1 MIRIKTKIP
10 PPLVALTFSFLINY
24 TKDIFPKIE
33 IRNEIIF
40 GSFMIIIGLII
51 ILSAINLFK
60 KYQTTITP
68 LNPSNATKLIT
79 DGIYKFS
86 RNPMYL
92 GLLLVLFGISIILNP
107 IGGFFF
113 ISLFI
118 LYLNFM
124 QIIPEENAMVD
135 LFKDEFLEYRK
146 NVRRWIWNF
155 SSIPTKDTL
164 IKP

>member
-1 MIRIKTKIP
+1 MMNKKNKIP
-10 PPLVALTFSFLINY
+10 PPLVALTFGFLINY

-51 ILSAINLFK
+51 ILSAIILFK

-107 IGGFFF
+107 IGGLFL
-113 ISLFI
+113 IPLFI
-118 LYLNFM
+118 LYLNLF

-135 LFKDEFLEYRK
+135 LFKGEFLEYK
-146 NVRRWIWNF
+146 ENVRRWI
-155 SSIPTKDTL
+155 
-164 IKP
+164 